1 MFTSYKVNCIV
12 GNKYKIDVTNNIM
25 RELFTIFK
33 REKHIPINMPVS
45 DDEREQFENIVLRS
59 DISPKDDIETA
70 KEKYKSAVDSTSK
83 PRGYTSEDIQALKN
97 KILKGENK

>member
-1 MFTSYKVNCIV
+1 MFKSYKVNCIV

-45 DDEREQFENIVLRS
+45 DDERAEFEKIVLRS
-59 DISPKDDIETA
+59 DIMPDDNINTA
-70 KEKYKSAVDSTSK
+70 KEKYLSAVEHKDK
-83 PRGYTSEDIQALKN
+83 PRGYTSEDIQALRN
-97 KILKGENK
+97 KILGVK